1 LASEIVQQ
9 NATSVTV
16 GLFIADSASSP
27 VGMGKTGLTNATTG
41 LKIYYQR
48 RGEAPVAISLVN
60 LTSPLIATSAW
71 TSGGFKEI
79 DATNTPGRYRL
90 DVPNAAFA
98 SGNTRVTITVTGAGT
113 IDDEVSVIDL
123 VAYDPTTVDK
133 TGFSL
138 SAAGIQGIWDALT
151 SALTTTGSVGKRIAD
166 NLDVT
171 VSSRLPATSYTPPP
185 TAQNIWDTLV
195 ANQTTTGSLGKLLKD
210 NIDAAISSRLA
221 TAGYTAPDN
230 TDILAI
236 KAKTDNLPAAPA
248 AVSDIPTANTIR
260 DAVMNRVFPLL
271 AGGTLTFAQVITLL
285 GAPFANKSNGP
296 LPGVS
301 GTVNLRNGAD
311 TANLAAQAV
320 DTSGYHT
327 ANPTLTLGGA

>member
-1 LASEIVQQ
+1 LASELVQQ

-16 GLFIADSASSP
+16 GIFIADSASSP
-27 VGMGKTGLTNATTG
+27 VGMGKTGLTNATSG

-48 RGEAPVAISLVN
+48 RGEAPVAITLASLS
-60 LTSPLIATSAW
+60 SPVIATAAW

-79 DATNTPGRYRL
+79 DATNQPGRYRL
-90 DVPNAAFA
+90 DVPNAALV

-138 SAAGIQGIWDALT
+138 SAAGAQAIWDILVSNQTTSGAL
-151 SALTTTGSVGKRIAD
+151 GKLLKD

-171 VSSRLPATSYTPPP
+171 VSSRLPSTGYTAPP
-185 TAQNIWDTLV
+185 TVQAHWDALTSAL
-195 ANQTTTGSLGKLLKD
+195 TTAGSVGKLLTD
-210 NIDAAISSRLA
+210 NVNATISSRLA
-221 TAGYTAPDN
+221 SASYTAPDN
-230 TDILAI
+230 TDIVAI
-236 KAKTDNLPAAPA
+236 RAKTDNLPAAPA

-285 GAPFANKSNGP
+285 GAPFTNKSNGP
-296 LPGVS
+296 LGGVA
-301 GTVNLRNGAD
+301 GTVNVRNGAD
-311 TANLAAQAV
+311 TANLASQTV
-320 DTSGYHT
+320 DVTGYHT
-327 ANPTLTLGGA
+327 AAPTLTLGGA